1 MGGVRGVWGG
11 GFALPRPFLKFER
24 SYIYCFL
31 CLCLSFFLHPSSAC
45 QHTALQ
51 IFSEQLQLGDMLAIF
66 TSCVFGMLAFS
77 AMLASVSALD
87 VMKIDNSTKLT
98 WCQNQVG
105 FCTNVCQELT
115 NGAETHSNQCDIQTL
130 DFICECSDGAAPNI
144 TEYTYTIPYFLCTA
158 ENQECIQNCKLSD
171 NNCYTGC
178 TQKRNCTAEF
188 PKNYNQ
194 SIPTSLPQP
203 TAPAG
208 TQATG
213 IPPGI
218 FDNAANSVHSWTSV
232 GGSSLLGLVVFLTVG
247 VLFGD
252 QRMD

>member
-1 MGGVRGVWGG
+1 M
-11 GFALPRPFLKFER
+11 LP
-24 SYIYCFL
+24 
-31 CLCLSFFLHPSSAC
+31 
-45 QHTALQ
+45 T
-51 IFSEQLQLGDMLAIF
+51 F

-115 NGAETHSNQCDIQTL
+115 NGAETHDNRCDIQTL
-130 DFICECSDGAAPNI
+130 DFICECKGGAAPNI

-158 ENQECIQNCKLSD
+158 ETQECIHNCGQSD
-171 NNCYTGC
+171 NSCYTNC
-178 TQKRNCTAEF
+178 EKKRNCTAEF
-188 PKNYNQ
+188 PKKYNQ
-194 SIPTSLPQP
+194 SIATSLPQP

-208 TQATG
+208 TQTTG

-218 FDNAANSVHSWTSV
+218 FGSAANSVHSWTTV